1 MNPEVSRGSGI
12 WAGSGSCGLAW
23 GGGRLEIDYTWVL
36 LFLFSLLCPSPHA
49 QYQNSLFYS
58 ESEPYWS
65 LSGAPFVLIPVRSSR
80 SSPSSPCKVRLRQ
93 PLPRREEGNW
103 EENVTILFTSHSNRS
118 TSLDLEACRPAF
130 LVTWKCHHRND
141 GPAPGRGL
149 MLTNWR
155 WI

>member
-12 WAGSGSCGLAW
+12 WAGSGSCGSAGW
-23 GGGRLEIDYTWVL
+23 GGGQIRDRVHLSSPIPFLPSLSQSSCPLSKLTFL
-36 LFLFSLLCPSPHA
+36 L
-49 QYQNSLFYS
+49 Y

-65 LSGAPFVLIPVRSSR
+65 LSGAPFGLIPVRSSR

-149 MLTNWR
+149 MLTN
-155 WI
+155 